1 MSLLKVS
8 NISENRLFLE
18 DIETNDLLLGK
29 LSEIITIEK
38 ENVELV
44 NSTSIKI
51 KNITEVLY
59 NIIKARQCFLITC
72 QTVDLASYNHQEFK
86 IISSS
91 YASQMPFLQ

>member
-29 LSEIITIEK
+29 LGEIITLEK

-44 NSTSIKI
+44 NSTSIK
-51 KNITEVLY
+51 
-59 NIIKARQCFLITC
+59 
-72 QTVDLASYNHQEFK
+72 
-86 IISSS
+86 
-91 YASQMPFLQ
+91 